1 MVESTGRTVICSIVF
16 MDIVGFSKT
25 PVTTQLVMK
34 DRLNSHIRRAVID
47 ISEAERIVIDTG
59 DGVALCFT
67 GDPEDAVFVATAV
80 NDAIRRGGAEVV
92 MTLRIGINLGPVK
105 TVIDLNGQQNVIG
118 DGINVAERVMSFAG
132 ENEILISRSY
142 YEVVARLNERY
153 AKLFHYIGMKKDKHI
168 REHQIY
174 ALGSLAPKPMEPEPP
189 SAELAYQA
197 TDAFAGD
204 LEVVPVPEPGPE
216 PVFPAEWLA
225 AEEQR
230 LTDLIGPLAKVVVA
244 RAAQSA
250 RDRQA
255 FYDTIASVIPDSA
268 DRAGF
273 LAAVPGAPADDLVEP
288 VADAGAEPVPEPAAA
303 TSEEATA
310 TPAKPTELLLAEIE
324 RHLTGHLG
332 PLASVLVKKAA
343 QRTTSLDDLCA
354 ELAEHIKDEAARQR
368 FLAAFRP

>member
-1 MVESTGRTVICSIVF
+1 MVERTGRTVICSIVF
-16 MDIVGFSKT
+16 MDIVGFSKA
-25 PVTTQLVMK
+25 PVTSQMVMK
-34 DRLNSHIRRAVID
+34 DRLNSLIRRAVMD
-47 ISEAERIVIDTG
+47 IAEAERIVIDTG
-59 DGVALCFT
+59 DGVAICFT

-80 NDAIRRGGAEVV
+80 NDAVHKGGAEVA

-174 ALGSLAPKPMEPEPP
+174 ALGSLTAKALEAGLPVPEAVLQP
-189 SAELAYQA
+189 ADVL
-197 TDAFAGD
+197 TDDPEAI
-204 LEVVPVPEPGPE
+204 PVPEPGPD
-216 PVFPAEWLA
+216 PLFAAEWLA

-250 RDRQA
+250 GDTRA
-255 FYDTIASVIPDSA
+255 FYETIAAVIPDSA
-268 DRAGF
+268 DREGF
-273 LAAVPGAPADDLVEP
+273 LAAAPGMPGTPSESTAESSPEPVVEP
-288 VADAGAEPVPEPAAA
+288 ATVPAADES
-303 TSEEATA
+303 TL
-310 TPAKPTELLLAEIE
+310 PTKVQLAEIE
-324 RHLTGHLG
+324 RHLTEHLG
-332 PLASVLVKKAA
+332 PLAAVLVKKAA
-343 QRTTSLDDLCA
+343 QRADGLDSLCE
-354 ELAEHIKDEAARQR
+354 ELAGHIKDERARQS
-368 FLAAFRP
+368 FLSAFRP